1 MMWARLLKSLNSL
14 WGYRILKV
22 NELLDEYQVT
32 LYLFPETMWE
42 RRGFYF
48 PDERIIYVNGDL
60 PLEEREDVILHEL
73 GHINHNPAHYK
84 RLLYKYENEADR
96 FMIRHLI
103 SEELAQYEVSDF
115 NWLQFAERHK
125 ISTTWGEQMIQEE
138 FKNVVGI

>member
-1 MMWARLLKSLNSL
+1 MRRSLISL
-14 WGYRILKV
+14 WGCPTLKV

-32 LYLFPETMWE
+32 LYLFSETMWV

-48 PDERIIYVNGDL
+48 PDERIIYVNRDFIS
-60 PLEEREDVILHEL
+60 LEEREKVILHEL

-115 NWLQFAERHK
+115 NWLQFAERHR
-125 ISTTWGEQMIQEE
+125 ISTTWGEVMIQEE
-138 FKNVVGI
+138 FYRLTGS

>member
-1 MMWARLLKSLNSL
+1 M
-14 WGYRILKV
+14 KV

-60 PLEEREDVILHEL
+60 PLEEREKVILHEL

-103 SEELAQYEVSDF
+103 SEELTQYEVSDF

-125 ISTTWGEQMIQEE
+125 ISTTWGEDMIQEE
-138 FKNVVGI
+138 FKKIVG

>member
-1 MMWARLLKSLNSL
+1 M
-14 WGYRILKV
+14 KV
-22 NELLDEYQVT
+22 NELLNEYQVT

-60 PLEEREDVILHEL
+60 SLEEREKVILHEL

-96 FMIRHLI
+96 FMVRHLI
-103 SEELAQYEVSDF
+103 SEELALYEASDF
-115 NWLQFAERHK
+115 NWLQFAKRHK
-125 ISTTWGEQMIQEE
+125 ISTTWGEDMIQEE
-138 FKNVVGI
+138 FKKIVGM

>member
-1 MMWARLLKSLNSL
+1 MTEKELSNQYHVQLTFFSPDQWDGLGFYDSETRTIFLNSSL
-14 WGYRILKV
+14 S
-22 NELLDEYQVT
+22 
-32 LYLFPETMWE
+32 
-42 RRGFYF
+42 
-48 PDERIIYVNGDL
+48 PDERHIVL
-60 PLEEREDVILHEL
+60 LHEL

-125 ISTTWGEQMIQEE
+125 ISTTWGEDMIQEE
-138 FKNVVGI
+138 FYRLTGS

>member
-1 MMWARLLKSLNSL
+1 M
-14 WGYRILKV
+14 KV

-48 PDERIIYVNGDL
+48 PDERIIYVNKDL
-60 PLEEREDVILHEL
+60 SIEDREKVILHEL
-73 GHINHNPAHYK
+73 GHINHDPANYK

-103 SEELAQYEVSDF
+103 SEELA
-115 NWLQFAERHK
+115 ERHK
-125 ISTTWGEQMIQEE
+125 ISTTWGEDMIQEE
-138 FKNVVGI
+138 FKNIVGA

>member
-1 MMWARLLKSLNSL
+1 M
-14 WGYRILKV
+14 KV

-48 PDERIIYVNGDL
+48 PDERIIYVNKDL
-60 PLEEREDVILHEL
+60 SIEEREEVILHEL

-103 SEELAQYEVSDF
+103 SEELTQYEVSDF

-125 ISTTWGEQMIQEE
+125 ISTTWGEDMIQEE
-138 FKNVVGI
+138 FKKIEGI

>member
-1 MMWARLLKSLNSL
+1 
-14 WGYRILKV
+14 V

-48 PDERIIYVNGDL
+48 PDERIIYVNKDL
-60 PLEEREDVILHEL
+60 SIEEREKVILHEL
-73 GHINHNPAHYK
+73 GHINHDPANYK
-84 RLLYKYENEADR
+84 RMLYKYENEADR

-125 ISTTWGEQMIQEE
+125 ISTTWGEDMIQEE
-138 FKNVVGI
+138 FYRLIEKLGA